1 MTATRSGVHAA
12 LLASRLR
19 PCRPSCCAF
28 DERQQLIH
36 LRHQLAVAAKN
47 FAGRVEA
54 DLRPI
59 DQAMGLGQAIDHV
72 RRKLVPLQ
80 GHDVDAPRPG
90 RRAFAQHERRHVVQH
105 AAQTADEAVAADR
118 REVVHGH
125 GAGDRR
131 VIVDVHV
138 PAQQRAVGHDDVVAQ
153 LAVVGHVAA
162 GHQEILVADPRDA
175 VFLLAAAIDRH
186 AFADHVAVA
195 DDDLRVAAGVADVL
209 RLAADDD
216 VRIDHV
222 VAADRHV
229 AHDRHVSSTAACRLA
244 MRTCGPTTENGPIS
258 TSSSIS
264 AAGSTRRVLS
274 NASLSSLSTPDCCH
288 RSGVEKVVW

>member
-1 MTATRSGVHAA
+1 M
-12 LLASRLR
+12 
-19 PCRPSCCAF
+19 
-28 DERQQLIH
+28 
-36 LRHQLAVAAKN
+36 
-47 FAGRVEA
+47 
-54 DLRPI
+54 
-59 DQAMGLGQAIDHV
+59 
-72 RRKLVPLQ
+72 PLE

-105 AAQTADEAVAADR
+105 AAQAADEAVAADR
-118 REVVHGH
+118 REMMHGH
-125 GAGDRR
+125 GAAERG

-175 VFLLAAAIDRH
+175 VFFFAAAIDRD
-186 AFADHVAVA
+186 AFADDVAVA

-216 VRIDHV
+216 VGIDDV

-229 AHDRHVSSTAACRLA
+229 AHDRDRVQQPRAALDAHVRADDA
-244 MRTCGPTTENGPIS
+244 RTGRFRRPRRSPPPNRPTRFQQCGLP
-258 TSSSIS
+258 
-264 AAGSTRRVLS
+264 
-274 NASLSSLSTPDCCH
+274 SLSSPIAAMDLAKMSCASALSSPIVAFAVRLSVRLGRMIVSLCTRRSADCIEPLIANLRLFQQPLGQLGVQRDG
-288 RSGVEKVVW
+288 RSGSRRRGRSLRSR